1 MRIGKGHAAARR
13 INAWG
18 VAEQLLEEEEGEEE
32 EQQLLLGG
40 YS

>member
-1 MRIGKGHAAARR
+1 MRIRKGHAAARR

-18 VAEQLLEEEEGEEE
+18 VAEQLLEEEEEE

-40 YS
+40 CS

>member
-18 VAEQLLEEEEGEEE
+18 VAEQLLEEEEQQQ
-32 EQQLLLGG
+32 QQLLLGG
-40 YS
+40 CS

>member
-18 VAEQLLEEEEGEEE
+18 VAEQLLEEEE
-32 EQQLLLGG
+32 QLLLGG
-40 YS
+40 CS

>member
-18 VAEQLLEEEEGEEE
+18 VAEQLLEEEEEEE
-32 EQQLLLGG
+32 QQQLLLGG
-40 YS
+40 CS